1 MVDVSYKSYYTL
13 DMKKLPLEI
22 SKKGF
27 IYLQIKRT
35 KDVAIYKQKNADDTM
50 KGEWFEVIKIKSHNG
65 MTLGGNY
72 IPPSE
77 MYPSSTQW
85 GVLGFTYQTLKDA
98 ENRFKIMLGK

>member
-1 MVDVSYKSYYTL
+1 
-13 DMKKLPLEI
+13 MKKLPLEI

-27 IYLQIKRT
+27 VYTQVKRI
-35 KDVAIYKQKNADDTM
+35 KDVAIYKQKNVDDYL
-50 KGEWFEVIKIKSHNG
+50 KGEWFEVIKIKSHDG

-85 GVLGFTYQTLKDA
+85 GVLGFTYQNLKEA
-98 ENRFKIMLGK
+98 EDKFKIILNK

>member
-1 MVDVSYKSYYTL
+1 MVDLSYKTYYTL
-13 DMKKLPLEI
+13 GMKKLPLEI

-27 IYLQIKRT
+27 VYTQVKRE
-35 KDVAIYKQKNADDTM
+35 KDIAIYKQKSLDEVV
-50 KGEWFEVIKIKSHNG
+50 KGEWFEVIKIKSHDG

-85 GVLGFTYQTLKDA
+85 GVLGFTYPNLEDA
-98 ENRFKIMLGK
+98 KSKFKIMLDK